1 MSRRELSKEFLLMK
15 KLIHEYYSKKPLE
28 EPIYIHKREIAV
40 QSLEDGV
47 YIRHLSFPSLAV
59 LYNYI
64 LSEKTPIHLYY
75 SSAYYESPSADKM
88 DMKGWLGSDLIFDI
102 DADHYPGCDKILY
115 ICISENKVY
124 EEKVSQCPESG
135 EKPLAYSLLSS
146 RCLDRAFTDAKK
158 LYSILKDE
166 FGFKDITIYFSGNRG
181 FHVKVLDEDV
191 WSLTSDERR
200 EIATYISLEGFELY
214 RVFPPIGKR
223 EPYILLSQRE
233 YGLRKRLLKY
243 VVEKNIG
250 VKTGAFIRIPVDEL
264 EEIINDLRIAIDAV
278 VTMDISRLSRFG
290 NSINGKSGLIVKKIN
305 IDSFNRSV
313 FSEYCPWEGI
323 VRIKPLIDIS
333 GLPVFDNVVN
343 LKKGL
348 AFDIDACL
356 GLYLV
361 FKGLARLVNIDRV
374 GVRNV

>member
-15 KLIHEYYSKKPLE
+15 KLIREYYSKKPLE

-64 LSEKTPIHLYY
+64 LSEKTPVHLYY

-102 DADHYPGCDKILY
+102 DADHYPGCDKTLY

-166 FGFKDITIYFSGNRG
+166 FGFKDIVIYFSGNRG
-181 FHVKVLDEDV
+181 FHVKVLDEDA

-200 EIATYISLEGFELY
+200 EIATYISLEGFELH
-214 RVFPPIGKR
+214 RIFPPIGKR

-250 VKTGAFIRIPVDEL
+250 VKTGAFIKVPVDEV

-305 IDSFNRSV
+305 INSFSR
-313 FSEYCPWEGI
+313 FDFLEYCPWEGI

-333 GLPVFDNVVN
+333 GLLVFDNVVN